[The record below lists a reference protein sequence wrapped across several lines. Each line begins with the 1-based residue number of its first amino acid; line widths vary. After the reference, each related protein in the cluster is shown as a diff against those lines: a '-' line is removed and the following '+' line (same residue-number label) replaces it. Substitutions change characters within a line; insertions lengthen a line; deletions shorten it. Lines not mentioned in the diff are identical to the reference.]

1 MEAPSLTVSPRVR
14 PGCTTGD
21 PVGPP
26 LVSLTIPGDSDSII
40 LAGSHPWPG
49 SFRPFPQGPHPYHL
63 SHICLMGPEVPW
75 WPIL

>member
-26 LVSLTIPGDSDSII
+26 LASLTIPGDSDSLHHSSWFTP
-40 LAGSHPWPG
+40 LAWQLQALSSRTPPL
-49 SFRPFPQGPHPYHL
+49 SLVPYL
-63 SHICLMGPEVPW
+63 SHGP
-75 WPIL
+75 